1 MTGMQRTSD
10 DLDIR
15 RRKVLFRSWHRGI
28 REMDLVLG
36 QFADAKIG
44 TMSEAELD
52 DYEQLMEAQDRDIF
66 AWLTGEAETPQNFDT
81 AVFRQI
87 REFHVGEDRPGHLSV
102 VAERGEG
109 GQR

>member
-1 MTGMQRTSD
+1 MTGIERSSR

-15 RRKVLFRSWHRGI
+15 RRKALFRSWHRGI

-36 QFADAKIG
+36 QFADARIAE
-44 TMSEAELD
+44 MSDADLAD
-52 DYEQLMEAQDRDIF
+52 FEQLMEAPDRDIF

-87 REFHVGEDRPGHLSV
+87 REFHVGGWKPAGAASA
-102 VAERGEG
+102 AETAR
-109 GQR
+109 